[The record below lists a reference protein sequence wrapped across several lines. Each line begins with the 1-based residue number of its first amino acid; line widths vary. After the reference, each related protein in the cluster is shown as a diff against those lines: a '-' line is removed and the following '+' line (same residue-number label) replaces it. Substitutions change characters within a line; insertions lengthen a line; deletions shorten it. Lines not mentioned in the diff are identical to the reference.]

1 MCSRNRDF
9 FDLTAHQ
16 RPMTGDMKTS
26 ALAID
31 HLGWLV
37 CDGRLMNVSD
47 WQFLFNVV
55 GYSFGSNVSGTQFK
69 LPNPAGRV
77 PGFVGAGVGLT
88 ERALGSNFGTETHT
102 LTVAEMPTHNHGVDA
117 TGSNTSTVSATINI
131 TDPGHKHDFKTANDD
146 FNNSGGNYG
155 GVTSPGTTT
164 RNISAPAYDSVENA
178 LTWSSPIQ
186 TSNTGITASDPGHNH
201 TITRSGLSNAH
212 NNMQPTLFVG
222 NMFIYG
228 GKPFSRLSSG
238 AAVTPTNYPFT
249 AGTNLI

>member
-47 WQFLFNVV
+47 WQFLYNVI

-69 LPNPAGRV
+69 RPNPAGRV

-88 ERALGSNFGTETHT
+88 ERALGSNVGAETHT
-102 LTVAEMPTHNHGVDA
+102 LTVAEMPTHNHGVSG
-117 TGSNTSTVSATINI
+117 GSNT
-131 TDPGHKHDFKTANDD
+131 
-146 FNNSGGNYG
+146 
-155 GVTSPGTTT
+155 TTNT
-164 RNISAPAYDSVENA
+164 
-178 LTWSSPIQ
+178 
-186 TSNTGITASDPGHNH
+186 TGITHNANGPTAGGGGTGNGYGLTYQDGNSTMNASVNAGQEPNLFTSITSLVLTDNGHNH
-201 TITRSGLSNAH
+201 QIYPSGLSNAH

-228 GKPFSRLSSG
+228 GKPFSRLSSTSG
-238 AAVTPTNYPFT
+238 APLTPTNYPFT

>member
-9 FDLTAHQ
+9 FDLAAHQ

-31 HLGWLV
+31 HLGWLI

-55 GYSFGSNVSGTQFK
+55 GYSFGSNPSGTQFQ

-77 PGFVGAGVGLT
+77 PGFVGAGAGLT
-88 ERALGSNFGTETHT
+88 ARTLGSNVGEETHT
-102 LTVAEMPTHNHGVDA
+102 LTIAEMPTHNHGLNAGNYTNSNITSVTAVDRGHTHSYTA
-117 TGSNTSTVSATINI
+117 TQDNNLTKITTNIISGPSANSGTAGATTGSGNAIIDI
-131 TDPGHKHDFKTANDD
+131 TDP
-146 FNNSGGNYG
+146 Y
-155 GVTSPGTTT
+155 
-164 RNISAPAYDSVENA
+164 
-178 LTWSSPIQ
+178 
-186 TSNTGITASDPGHNH
+186 HNH
-201 TITRSGLSNAH
+201 QLYPSGLSNAH

-228 GKPFSRLSSG
+228 GKPFSKLSSG

>member
-31 HLGWLV
+31 HLGWLI

-55 GYSFGSNVSGTQFK
+55 GYSFGSNVSGTQFQ

-77 PGFVGAGVGLT
+77 PGFVGAGAGLT
-88 ERALGSNFGTETHT
+88 ARTLGSNFGTETHT
-102 LTVAEMPTHNHGVDA
+102 LTIAEMPTHNHGVGG
-117 TGSNTSTVSATINI
+117 GSNTTTNATGISLNDPQHNHSYTATNVNNNTVIDTVVAVHTESDT
-131 TDPGHKHDFKTANDD
+131 
-146 FNNSGGNYG
+146 NSGTVGATTGN
-155 GVTSPGTTT
+155 
-164 RNISAPAYDSVENA
+164 SA
-178 LTWSSPIQ
+178 
-186 TSNTGITASDPGHNH
+186 TGITVVDPSHNH
-201 TITRSGLSNAH
+201 QLYPSGLSNAH